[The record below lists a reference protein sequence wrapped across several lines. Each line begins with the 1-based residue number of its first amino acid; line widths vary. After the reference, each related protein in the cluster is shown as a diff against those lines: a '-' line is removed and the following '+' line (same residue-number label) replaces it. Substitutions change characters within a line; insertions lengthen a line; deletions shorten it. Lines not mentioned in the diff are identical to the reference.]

1 MQYEIKGEPTPVV
14 ICHVENGETMIT
26 ESGSMVWMSPNM
38 EMQTTA
44 GGFGKVFGRMFT
56 GENLFQ
62 NRYTA
67 RGGAGMVAF
76 ASSFPGKIVAV
87 QVSPERPV
95 IAQKCAFL
103 AAEEGV
109 ELSVF
114 FQKKIG
120 AGFFGGEGFLLQKLS
135 GRGIAFLEGDGHG
148 EEYFLAPG
156 EKLIVD
162 TGNLAYMDATCSV
175 DIQTVKGV
183 KNMLFG
189 GEGIF
194 HTVVTGPGKVVLQTM
209 PMSALA
215 AALAPLLPSK
225 SN

>member
-1 MQYEIKGEPTPVV
+1 MRYEIKGEPTPVV

-67 RGGAGMVAF
+67 RGGSGMVAF

-135 GRGIAFLEGDGHG
+135 GRGIAFLEVDGHG
-148 EEYFLAPG
+148 EEYFLAPR

>member
-1 MQYEIKGEPTPVV
+1 M
-14 ICHVENGETMIT
+14 
-26 ESGSMVWMSPNM
+26 
-38 EMQTTA
+38 
-44 GGFGKVFGRMFT
+44 
-56 GENLFQ
+56 
-62 NRYTA
+62 
-67 RGGAGMVAF
+67 
-76 ASSFPGKIVAV
+76 
-87 QVSPERPV
+87 

-135 GRGIAFLEGDGHG
+135 GRGIAFLEVDGHG

-189 GEGIF
+189 GEESS
-194 HTVVTGPGKVVLQTM
+194 TPW
-209 PMSALA
+209 
-215 AALAPLLPSK
+215 
-225 SN
+225 

>member
-67 RGGAGMVAF
+67 RGGSGMVAF

-87 QVSPERPV
+87 QISPERPV

-135 GRGIAFLEGDGHG
+135 GRGIAFLEVDGHG

-194 HTVVTGPGKVVLQTM
+194 HTVITGPGKVVLQTM

>member
-67 RGGAGMVAF
+67 RGGSGMVAF

-109 ELSVF
+109 DLSVF

-135 GRGIAFLEGDGHG
+135 GRGIAFLEIDGHG
-148 EEYFLAPG
+148 EEYTLAPG
-156 EKLIVD
+156 ERLVVD

>member
-1 MQYEIKGEPTPVV
+1 
-14 ICHVENGETMIT
+14 
-26 ESGSMVWMSPNM
+26 
-38 EMQTTA
+38 
-44 GGFGKVFGRMFT
+44 
-56 GENLFQ
+56 
-62 NRYTA
+62 
-67 RGGAGMVAF
+67 MVAF

-103 AAEEGV
+103 AAEAGV

-120 AGFFGGEGFLLQKLS
+120 AGFFGGEGFLLQKLT
-135 GRGIAFLEGDGHG
+135 GRGIAFLEIDGHG

-156 EKLIVD
+156 ERIIVD

-194 HTVVTGPGKVVLQTM
+194 HTVITGPGKVVLQTM

-215 AALAPLLPSK
+215 AALAPLLPS
-225 SN
+225 NHN

>member
-67 RGGAGMVAF
+67 RGGSGMVAF

-135 GRGIAFLEGDGHG
+135 GRGIAFLEVDGHG

>member
-14 ICHVENGETMIT
+14 ICHVENRETMIT

-67 RGGAGMVAF
+67 RGGSGMVAF

-109 ELSVF
+109 DLSVF

-135 GRGIAFLEGDGHG
+135 GRGIAFLEVDGHG

>member
-1 MQYEIKGEPTPVV
+1 
-14 ICHVENGETMIT
+14 MIT

-67 RGGAGMVAF
+67 RGGSGMVAF

-135 GRGIAFLEGDGHG
+135 GRGIAFLEVDGHG

-194 HTVVTGPGKVVLQTM
+194 HTVITGPGKVVLQTM

>member
-14 ICHVENGETMIT
+14 ICHVGNGETMIT

-44 GGFGKVFGRMFT
+44 GGFGRGFGRTVT
-56 GENLFQ
+56 GASLFQ

-67 RGGAGMVAF
+67 RGGSGMVAF

-135 GRGIAFLEGDGHG
+135 GRGIAFLEVDGHG

>member
-67 RGGAGMVAF
+67 RGGSGMVAF

-135 GRGIAFLEGDGHG
+135 GRGIAFLEIDGHG

>member
-67 RGGAGMVAF
+67 RGGNGMVAF

-109 ELSVF
+109 DLSVF

-135 GRGIAFLEGDGHG
+135 GRGIAFLEIDGHG

>member
-1 MQYEIKGEPTPVV
+1 
-14 ICHVENGETMIT
+14 MIT

-67 RGGAGMVAF
+67 RGGSGMVAF

-109 ELSVF
+109 DLSVF

-135 GRGIAFLEGDGHG
+135 GRGIAFLEIDGHG